1 MWAHGEA
8 GTWTGL
14 GSARSGSGPCRLR
27 RVPSPHIQ
35 RRVEAFSTGNQNCP
49 LNDHFPT
56 RSSAPSKYCSIFGC
70 SLFFTTCFLTPA
82 RSEESECPPGTHG
95 SSSRTREG
103 QTLRQVPSWLEDVCA
118 PWPQRVFWTRARVG
132 RTPGAGQRTGEGPGQ
147 RWGQERVVS
156 RQPGRGFHGR
166 PTPRRGSGRGPE
178 WDCSLGGRRPG
189 GQRAGNASGWGG
201 RGAFPA
207 HLLALPWPLLAPGPP
222 CPGTE
227 EGWGPARQDHPAP
240 SPLLLRPPHPQAG
253 SGHEILSKTFPLQNN
268 PSKYVF
274 GNRLLIRTGRS

>member
-1 MWAHGEA
+1 MPPPQPRKRVCLSLHSDCSEHSPGSRPVPPTRQKEQPAAGLSPPWGARHGEPA
-8 GTWTGL
+8 MGKLHGL
-14 GSARSGSGPCRLR
+14 FLLIQGKEEHDET
-27 RVPSPHIQ
+27 PSDQMIA
-35 RRVEAFSTGNQNCP
+35 E
-49 LNDHFPT
+49 
-56 RSSAPSKYCSIFGC
+56 
-70 SLFFTTCFLTPA
+70 
-82 RSEESECPPGTHG
+82 
-95 SSSRTREG
+95 
-103 QTLRQVPSWLEDVCA
+103 
-118 PWPQRVFWTRARVG
+118 
-132 RTPGAGQRTGEGPGQ
+132 
-147 RWGQERVVS
+147 
-156 RQPGRGFHGR
+156 
-166 PTPRRGSGRGPE
+166 
-178 WDCSLGGRRPG
+178 
-189 GQRAGNASGWGG
+189 GWGG

>member
-1 MWAHGEA
+1 MGGADAEA
-8 GTWTGL
+8 GAQLAGGCL
-14 GSARSGSGPCRLR
+14 
-27 RVPSPHIQ
+27 
-35 RRVEAFSTGNQNCP
+35 CP
-49 LNDHFPT
+49 L
-56 RSSAPSKYCSIFGC
+56 AA
-70 SLFFTTCFLTPA
+70 A
-82 RSEESECPPGTHG
+82 RVLD
-95 SSSRTREG
+95 EG
-103 QTLRQVPSWLEDVCA
+103 QGGQDSGRRTEDRRG
-118 PWPQRVFWTRARVG
+118 PRAEVG
-132 RTPGAGQRTGEGPGQ
+132 TGARGQQAAGQRFP
-147 RWGQERVVS
+147 RAA
-156 RQPGRGFHGR
+156 
-166 PTPRRGSGRGPE
+166 TPRRGSGRGPE